1 MHRPDKASPLLQS
14 LQLTAENSALIE
26 ELDRLKQQFEEIQKR
41 TIDSDKENERLRKD
55 LSKAESAQR
64 KTEQELKT
72 LRESRVKIL
81 RGLNTQTEIAMV
93 QFKRD
98 FENLKRQLQ
107 TKDELI
113 HFQER
118 KIRSLVEA
126 NCTLRNG
133 LQQVAFPTPPQ
144 REEDES
150 DSDEED
156 DLLTNGHSPAHGP
169 LSSELA
175 RYIKQLDSGHFD
187 I

>member
-1 MHRPDKASPLLQS
+1 MRQKLEASQERS
-14 LQLTAENSALIE
+14 Q
-26 ELDRLKQQFEEIQKR
+26 ELEKD
-41 TIDSDKENERLRKD
+41 NEKLRKEAARCE
-55 LSKAESAQR
+55 LSQR
-64 KTEQELKT
+64 KAEQELKT
-72 LRESRVKIL
+72 LKESRVKIL

-113 HFQER
+113 QFQER

-133 LQQVAFPTPPQ
+133 LQQVAFPTPTT
-144 REEDES
+144 RDDDTDSED
-150 DSDEED
+150 ED
-156 DLLTNGHSPAHGP
+156 DLLTNGHSAANRP

-175 RYIKQLDSGHFD
+175 KYIKQLDSGQFD

>member
-1 MHRPDKASPLLQS
+1 
-14 LQLTAENSALIE
+14 
-26 ELDRLKQQFEEIQKR
+26 
-41 TIDSDKENERLRKD
+41 
-55 LSKAESAQR
+55 
-64 KTEQELKT
+64 
-72 LRESRVKIL
+72 
-81 RGLNTQTEIAMV
+81 MV

-133 LQQVAFPTPPQ
+133 LQQVAFPTPSA
-144 REEDES
+144 REDSESDEDE
-150 DSDEED
+150 E
-156 DLLTNGHSPAHGP
+156 DLLTNGHSTRP

-175 RYIKQLDSGHFD
+175 KYIKQLDSGQFD